1 MEEHAEID
9 NYEFLVAFYLAE
21 VIADDT
27 ISETLRTAKSEAL
40 LKLKSYLGNYR
51 QAGYDP
57 VLLGRIARKKGR
69 FLMDAKSKTEIQKI
83 LKSSKPAFNGAAFFT
98 GPYFVPEEELFWWSE
113 ASLRAP
119 LNEYGFRRY
128 QEVFTL
134 VFPKRSKKIFG

>member
-51 QAGYDP
+51 QAMIRSCSAALPG
-57 VLLGRIARKKGR
+57 KK
-69 FLMDAKSKTEIQKI
+69 A
-83 LKSSKPAFNGAAFFT
+83 
-98 GPYFVPEEELFWWSE
+98 
-113 ASLRAP
+113 
-119 LNEYGFRRY
+119 GF
-128 QEVFTL
+128 
-134 VFPKRSKKIFG
+134 